1 MKKVYTLMLSLFTL
15 SAWAQ
20 DIPMQ
25 VIASAGGYF
34 ENSNAGISISWTLG
48 EVAYTTLS
56 TDSYILTQGFQQ
68 GNLFTTSIDEPK
80 SNQEGI
86 NVFPNP
92 VSDILK
98 LRIDNRFATGNVFI
112 EIFDVTG
119 KLVLSEK
126 MNLEQSS
133 PAALNLSNL
142 RSGIYI
148 LHVFSEN
155 DNAKKVI
162 KLIKE

>member
-1 MKKVYTLMLSLFTL
+1 M
-15 SAWAQ
+15 
-20 DIPMQ
+20 
-25 VIASAGGYF
+25 
-34 ENSNAGISISWTLG
+34 G

-86 NVFPNP
+86 TVFPNP
-92 VSDILK
+92 VSDFLK
-98 LRIDNRFATGNVFI
+98 LRIDNRFATGNVII